1 MKDNFGYDMECII
14 EHLRGIDK
22 RNRDIVFKKDIILIE
37 KHNFNFDHDI
47 EYECI
52 RATQECII
60 EHLRRIDTAEHS
72 SGRRKSNSKIEKSEE
87 KQLIQK
93 FIKSVIFA

>member
-52 RATQECII
+52 RATQECIGNKDN
-60 EHLRRIDTAEHS
+60 RS
-72 SGRRKSNSKIEKSEE
+72 SEK
-87 KQLIQK
+87 KRNLHK
-93 FIKSVIFA
+93 TNF